1 MNINATSKV
10 DKNIRRI
17 NIICLIIVL
26 LLILVPM
33 IYVLLASF
41 MAPET
46 LVNKGISLNPD
57 DWTIEG
63 YRRVFNDKAIIRGFI
78 NSLLYSLSFAI
89 LNVLV
94 TMMAAYPLSRD
105 DLLFKKGIYVFFV
118 ITMFFG
124 GGLVPTYILI
134 KNLGMLDTV
143 WALIL
148 PGCLSVFNLF
158 LAQVYIK
165 TLPAEMIE
173 AAKVD
178 GASDIQVFAKIIL
191 PLSKSIMFVIFLYS
205 FVGMWNSYFDA
216 MIYIKSPELEP
227 LQIVLRKILVQN
239 QPNMNMIGQQT
250 AMAELKKI
258 AELIK
263 YSTIVVSS
271 VPLIVMFPFFQKY
284 FEKGISVG
292 AVKG

>member
-1 MNINATSKV
+1 MNVNSMTRV

-17 NIICLIIVL
+17 NIICLVIIL
-26 LLILVPM
+26 LLIVVPM
-33 IYVLLASF
+33 VYVLLASF
-41 MAPET
+41 MAPDT
-46 LVNKGISLNPD
+46 LINKGISLNPS
-57 DWTIEG
+57 DWTVEG
-63 YRRVFNDKAIIRGFI
+63 YKRVFGDKSIIRGFI
-78 NSLLYSLSFAI
+78 NSLMYSFSFAA
-89 LNVLV
+89 LNVIV
-94 TMMAAYPLSRD
+94 TMMAAYPMSRD

-124 GGLVPTYILI
+124 GGLVPTYLLI
-134 KNLGMLDTV
+134 KDLGMLDTV

-165 TLPAEMIE
+165 TLPKEMIE

-178 GASDIQVFAKIIL
+178 GASEIQVFVKLIL

-258 AELIK
+258 AELVK

>member
-1 MNINATSKV
+1 MNVNSMTRV
-10 DKNIRRI
+10 DKTIRRI
-17 NIICLIIVL
+17 NIICLVIIL
-26 LLILVPM
+26 LLIVVPM
-33 IYVLLASF
+33 VYVLLASF
-41 MAPET
+41 MAPDT
-46 LVNKGISLNPD
+46 LINKGISLNPS
-57 DWTIEG
+57 DWTVEG
-63 YRRVFNDKAIIRGFI
+63 YKRVFGDKSIIRCFI
-78 NSLLYSLSFAI
+78 NSLMYSFSFAA
-89 LNVLV
+89 LNVIV
-94 TMMAAYPLSRD
+94 TMMAAYPMSRD
-105 DLLFKKGIYVFFV
+105 DLLFKKGINVFFV

-124 GGLVPTYILI
+124 GGLVPTYLLI
-134 KNLGMLDTV
+134 KDLGMLDTV

-165 TLPAEMIE
+165 TLPKEMIE

-178 GASDIQVFAKIIL
+178 GASEIQVFVKLIL

-258 AELIK
+258 AELVK